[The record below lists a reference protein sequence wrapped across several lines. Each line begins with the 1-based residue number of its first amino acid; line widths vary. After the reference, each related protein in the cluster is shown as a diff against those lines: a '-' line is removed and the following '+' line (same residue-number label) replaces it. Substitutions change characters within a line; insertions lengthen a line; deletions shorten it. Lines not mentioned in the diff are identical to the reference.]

1 MSNMHEIAEN
11 KLIILYMLN
20 RAKRPLTQDQLTEII
35 QNGGYMNYFIFVQS
49 LNELIEGLYVEKISQ
64 MYKIT
69 LRGTQILNM
78 FTNRLPKP
86 TMRDIDEYVAQHRES
101 FKRDT
106 EIFAE
111 FYKISDKQYI
121 ANLKVIEN
129 EMVLIELNLNVPTSE
144 QAAQIC
150 KVWKNKAKDIYPYLL
165 NSLGNE

>member
-1 MSNMHEIAEN
+1 MSNMREMAEN
-11 KLIILYMLN
+11 KLFVLYILD
-20 RAKRPLTQDQLTEII
+20 RAKRPLTQDQMTEIV
-35 QNGGYMNYFIFVQS
+35 QNGGYMNYFMLVQN
-49 LNELIEGLYVEKISQ
+49 LNELIEGQYVDKINK

-78 FTNRLPKP
+78 FKNKLPGP
-86 TMRDIDEYVAQHRES
+86 TMKDIEKYIALHRES

-111 FYKISDKQYI
+111 YYKVSDKQYI

-144 QAAQIC
+144 QAMQIC
-150 KVWKNKAKDIYPYLL
+150 KTWKYKAKDIYPYLL
-165 NSLGNE
+165 ESLGND